1 MFQSVESCRPIN
13 NTKKNASKP
22 EIYIE
27 SAPNNSNE
35 TYTFMC
41 LGELDVLVSA
51 KTTLKFKYEI

>member
-1 MFQSVESCRPIN
+1 MAEKQNQQSSALVACM
-13 NTKKNASKP
+13 P

-41 LGELDVLVSA
+41 WGRVGRFGDA
-51 KTTLKFKYEI
+51 